1 MKKFEVI
8 KNLIDKHINREAG
21 QQLNCNYNVLFT
33 YIEQCLERGLI
44 DICEEIILLDYMD
57 AVYKK
62 VTAPIPAVRVII
74 IKR

>member
-1 MKKFEVI
+1 MKKFEYI
-8 KNLIDKHINREAG
+8 KSLIDKYISREAG
-21 QQLNCNYNVLFT
+21 QRLDRNYRVLFS

-62 VTAPIPAVRVII
+62 ATAPVKKVII
-74 IKR
+74 VM